1 VPDDRVRPGKRM
13 VPKVR
18 RRVQLLVAALAV
30 ILAGAAVAVGPFNSS
45 PTVQAAPPPPGV
57 QPAVQKWFKAREKS
71 QIELNNALVPIV
83 QKTIEQPG
91 GSLAP
96 CRRVAKAARV
106 LSKMA
111 AGPDSKVDQLS
122 RAGLAKFEEGAAAC
136 LAGDLA
142 TAERLVAEGL
152 AERTAAQEPL
162 DETLDGD

>member
-1 VPDDRVRPGKRM
+1 M

-18 RRVQLLVAALAV
+18 RRVQMLVAALAV
-30 ILAGAAVAVGPFNSS
+30 SLAGAAVALGPFDSS
-45 PTVQAAPPPPGV
+45 STVEAAPPPPGV
-57 QPAVQKWFKAREKS
+57 QPAVQKWFKAREQS

-83 QKTIEQPG
+83 QKTIEEPG

-96 CRRVAKAARV
+96 CRRLAKAASV
-106 LSKMA
+106 LSNMA
-111 AGPDSKVDQLS
+111 AAPHPKVDQLT
-122 RAGLAKFEEGAAAC
+122 RAGLAKFKQGAAAC

-142 TAERLVAEGL
+142 TAERLVSEGL

>member
-1 VPDDRVRPGKRM
+1 MRPGKRM

-45 PTVQAAPPPPGV
+45 PTVEAAPPPPGV

-91 GSLAP
+91 ESLAP
-96 CRRVAKAARV
+96 CRRVAKAASV

-111 AGPDSKVDQLS
+111 AAPHSKVDQLT
-122 RAGLAKFEEGAAAC
+122 RAGLAKFEQGAAAC
-136 LAGDLA
+136 LAGNLA